1 MSWSSPLPPPTQCSS
16 DHLHDNY
23 PAKPLETVTPG
34 WCSTSSAPPTYFTS
48 FLNYSPD
55 QDQGPTLNDLNHQLK
70 HLKRGK
76 ISLLNI
82 QSQLYEN
89 SFKQKV
95 FDTSIILFMLS
106 RLSTFIQKFFLIYR
120 QNTFIMFEHI
130 YTVRRPRDPAW
141 HLSDLLW
148 QCLSWIFSVLWWDE
162 MSGWWTPDGSWTH
175 VESSPLTPPILAWW
189 GLCEVTGDVGDLSSP
204 LLSQTAPPT
213 IKYAPE
219 NWPEISPIVRS
230 TRHHHPPPSRQTL
243 PPLWATTPTLVM
255 GSQSQYTR
263 QDMSHYLHIFS
274 SSDVRQTILV
284 ITSSNTINTPLI
296 ISFSSTLD
304 LLLII
309 ELQCQLQTNF
319 LILLQTNFDNDYAA
333 NTLSRTPANFI
344 KNSTSMSRRNRLSHS
359 WLEIN

>member
-1 MSWSSPLPPPTQCSS
+1 
-16 DHLHDNY
+16 
-23 PAKPLETVTPG
+23 
-34 WCSTSSAPPTYFTS
+34 
-48 FLNYSPD
+48 
-55 QDQGPTLNDLNHQLK
+55 
-70 HLKRGK
+70 
-76 ISLLNI
+76 
-82 QSQLYEN
+82 
-89 SFKQKV
+89 
-95 FDTSIILFMLS
+95 MLS

-120 QNTFIMFEHI
+120 QNNFIMFEHI
-130 YTVRRPRDPAW
+130 YTVRRPRDLAW

-148 QCLSWIFSVLWWDE
+148 QCLSWKRIFSVLWWDE

-219 NWPEISPIVRS
+219 NWPDISPIVWS
-230 TRHHHPPPSRQTL
+230 PRHQHPPPSRQTL

-304 LLLII
+304 LLLRR
-309 ELQCQLQTNF
+309 ELQCQLKTNF
-319 LILLQTNFDNDYAA
+319 QILLQTNIDNDYTA
-333 NTLSRTPANFI
+333 NTLSRFYQELQQI
-344 KNSTSMSRRNRLSHS
+344 LSRTQQVCQE
-359 WLEIN
+359 EIGFLIAGLK